1 MSKNSSLMMAC
12 EPGAYFSGEG
22 AGEEAGIRHV
32 FLTIVARATS

>member
-22 AGEEAGIRHV
+22 AGERQASD
-32 FLTIVARATS
+32 TSS